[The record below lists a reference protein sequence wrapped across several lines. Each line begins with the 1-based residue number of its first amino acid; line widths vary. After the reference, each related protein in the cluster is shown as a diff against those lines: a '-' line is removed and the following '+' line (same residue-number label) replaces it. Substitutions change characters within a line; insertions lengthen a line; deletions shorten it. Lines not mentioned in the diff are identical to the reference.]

1 MKSAKYHKLEHAI
14 AVSEDKARRIA
25 WKAYRLLCY
34 HQPNGMDDVK
44 ALLLKSIEL
53 QTQK

>member
-1 MKSAKYHKLEHAI
+1 MKPKQNQLAYALA
-14 AVSEDKARRIA
+14 ASEDEARRIA

-34 HQPNGMDDVK
+34 HKPDNLDDVK
-44 ALLLKSIEL
+44 SLVLQSVEL